1 MFDLMK
7 YVQSSADIPDDL
19 DESFIDELCFDSS
32 NHEHV
37 QEPQE
42 VLRDILEQT
51 TDCPSSPCC
60 NSKEIVDYV
69 ESSGI
74 SSASPLFD
82 EDMREPDWLS
92 SWDS

>member
-7 YVQSSADIPDDL
+7 YVQSSADVPDDQ
-19 DESFIDELCFDSS
+19 DESFIDDLCFESS
-32 NHEHV
+32 KHEHKIR
-37 QEPQE
+37 EPQE
-42 VLRDILEQT
+42 VLQDTLEQT
-51 TDCPSSPCC
+51 TDCPSSPC

-69 ESSGI
+69 ESNGI
-74 SSASPLFD
+74 SSASPFFD